1 MARKL
6 KTNSFAESTMI
17 MYLAIIITKI
27 LGAIYMVPF
36 KPLVGESSLFVYNC
50 AYSIY
55 SLFFDISTSGIP
67 VAISMII
74 SEYNTSERYRTK
86 EKAYQ
91 LGRKIILGFSLV
103 MFLILQL
110 FARQIGSFYITD
122 MKEGVSISD
131 ISWGVRIV
139 SLSLLVVPILS
150 IKRGYLQG
158 HKLFSV
164 SSMSQI
170 IEQFVR
176 VAVVLGGSFFIIK
189 ALHMS
194 TNIGVY
200 AALAGAG
207 CGGLAAYLFVSKSIK
222 DNGQIFI
229 TVSENETIESDR
241 VLLRKIIY
249 YSAMISIVSISQSIY
264 SIIDMK
270 LILVALK
277 NLHFSDVAMQE
288 VSNNVS
294 LLVPKISTII
304 TSLTLAMTNSIAP
317 HIASAFTREDYSQV
331 HHSLNQ
337 ATELVASLSFPMAA
351 GLIVLATPVYRMF
364 YGNSLYGPGIL
375 QLSCIWAVRNG
386 YSMVLNAALQSM
398 NRGITVC
405 ISTLIAIVINIVCDL
420 PLMYLFDF
428 LRLPAYLGAITSS
441 IVSVCVLLTMQF
453 IALNNIVHYSFR
465 NAMKPVVKLLFPLM
479 IMTVS
484 VIIIHFFWPVGANA
498 RRLVIFGQLLVFAAA
513 GAVVYFT
520 AGIATNSL
528 TALMNSSLVSR
539 ILSKFRRKEN

>member
-1 MARKL
+1 MAKKL
-6 KTNSFAESTMI
+6 KTNTFAESTMI

-74 SEYNTSERYRTK
+74 SEYNTSQRYQTK

-122 MKEGVSISD
+122 MKEGVSIEN

-139 SLSLLVVPILS
+139 SLSLLIVPLLS

-164 SSMSQI
+164 SSMSQV

-176 VAVVLGGSFFIIK
+176 VAIVLGGSFFIIK
-189 ALHMS
+189 ALNMS

-200 AALAGAG
+200 AALSGAG
-207 CGGLAAYLFVSKSIK
+207 CGGLAAYLFVSKSIR
-222 DNGQIFI
+222 DNNEIFI
-229 TVSENETIESDR
+229 TTSENEIIESDK

-249 YSAMISIVSISQSIY
+249 YSALISIVSISQSIY
-264 SIIDMK
+264 SIVDMK

-277 NLHFSDVAMQE
+277 NLNFSDVAMQE
-288 VSNNVS
+288 ISNNVS

-317 HIASAFTREDYSQV
+317 HIASAYTRDDYGQV
-331 HHSLNQ
+331 HRSLNQ
-337 ATELVASLSFPMAA
+337 ATELVASLSFPMSA
-351 GLIVLATPVYRMF
+351 GLVVLAEPVYRMF
-364 YGNSLYGPGIL
+364 YGTSYYGPGIL
-375 QLSCIWAVRNG
+375 QLSCIWAVLNG

-398 NRGITVC
+398 NRGKTVC
-405 ISTLIAIVINIVCDL
+405 ISTIIAILINIVLDL

-428 LRLPAYLGAITSS
+428 LNLPAYLGAILSS
-441 IVSVCVLLTMQF
+441 IISVVVLLAMLFT
-453 IALNNIVHYSFR
+453 ALNNIVHYSYR
-465 NAMKPVVKLLFPLM
+465 NALKPVVRLLVPLLS
-479 IMTVS
+479 MTVV
-484 VIIIHFFWPVGANA
+484 VIIVNCFWPVAPNI
-498 RRLVIFGQLLVFAAA
+498 RRIRIFVHLLVEAAIGAGVYFAA
-513 GAVVYFT
+513 GM
-520 AGIATNSL
+520 ATNSL
-528 TALMNSSLVSR
+528 TALMESSLVSR
-539 ILSKFRRKEN
+539 ITSRFKRKEK